1 MCTKKT
7 GIPVWILTF
16 VSMKHHIKLNVC
28 SVGEKKTPTKRNVG
42 EKSEA
47 YYKVMGIYETKL
59 KQTPGVK
66 NSTRRKKGHYSSDKT
81 EKSMSWEML
90 ISKQAEG

>member
-1 MCTKKT
+1 MNSNICVHETPGKVQCLQRRWKK
-7 GIPVWILTF
+7 
-16 VSMKHHIKLNVC
+16 N
-28 SVGEKKTPTKRNVG
+28 PTKRNVG

-59 KQTPGVK
+59 KRTPGVK